1 MIALLHTTS
10 GQPPGVIVNIATEIQ
25 HLPTRDRPSG
35 LDIAQ
40 VHAQLPLQL
49 EVQAAPFLKWV
60 GGKGKLI
67 TQLERHIP
75 SGSLR
80 YGEVFTGGGAL
91 FFHLRSQG
99 RLQHALLG
107 DRSVDIVN
115 ALTVVRDQPG
125 ALISELRGHEL
136 AYLSADAEARAEYF
150 YWMRGRHPAEV
161 ALSDVERAARMLF
174 LNRTCF
180 NGLWREN
187 ASGRFNSPHGRYEK
201 PAIAQEPRLRAASQ
215 ALQGVAIVQTDF
227 RAWPQLA
234 RDHGLDFVYLDPP
247 YHPLTAT
254 SSFNAYSGGSF
265 SAQSQADLA
274 EVCGE
279 LDRMGVRWLLSNSD
293 CPFIR
298 DLYGRWQ
305 IDTVWAARAIN
316 CKAEARGEV
325 REVVVRNWK

>member
-1 MIALLHTTS
+1 MHTAS
-10 GQPPGVIVNIATEIQ
+10 QIQPLSP
-25 HLPTRDRPSG
+25 RDRAIG
-35 LDIAQ
+35 LDIAREDPG
-40 VHAQLPLQL
+40 AAL
-49 EVQAAPFLKWV
+49 ERPVQASPFLKWV

-67 TQLERHIP
+67 GQLERHIP
-75 SGSLR
+75 QGSLR

-99 RLQHALLG
+99 RVQHALLG
-107 DRSVDIVN
+107 DRSLDIVN

-136 AYLSADAEARAEYF
+136 AYLSSDAEGRAEYF
-150 YWMRGRHPAEV
+150 YWMRSRHPAEV
-161 ALSDVERAARMLF
+161 EQSDVQRAARMLF

-201 PAIAQEPRLRAASQ
+201 PAITQEPRLRAASQ
-215 ALQGVAIVQTDF
+215 ALQGVALVQTDF

-247 YHPLTAT
+247 YHPLNAT

-305 IDTVWAARAIN
+305 IDTVWAARAVN
-316 CKAEARGEV
+316 CKAESRGEV
-325 REVVVRNWK
+325 REVAVRNWK

>member
-1 MIALLHTTS
+1 MNAAAQILPLTPRDRRIAL
-10 GQPPGVIVNIATEIQ
+10 
-25 HLPTRDRPSG
+25 
-35 LDIAQ
+35 DISQ
-40 VHAQLPLQL
+40 ESQLPEL
-49 EVQAAPFLKWV
+49 ERPVSAAPFLKWV

-67 TQLERHIP
+67 SQLEKHMP
-75 SGSLR
+75 QGKVR

-99 RLQHALLG
+99 RLDHALLG

-115 ALTVVRDQPG
+115 ALTAVRDQPG
-125 ALISELRGHEL
+125 ELIAELRQHES
-136 AYLSADAEARAEYF
+136 AYLSADAEGRAEYF
-150 YWMRGRHPAEV
+150 YWMRNRHPADV
-161 ALSDVERAARMLF
+161 ALSPVERAARMLF

-187 ASGRFNSPHGRYEK
+187 AAGRFNSPHGRYEN
-201 PAIAQEPRLRAASQ
+201 PSIVQEPRLRAASK
-215 ALQGVAIVQTDF
+215 ALQGAAVVQSDF

-234 RDHGLDFVYLDPP
+234 RDHRLEFVYLDPP
-247 YHPLTAT
+247 YHPLNAT

-298 DLYGRWQ
+298 DLYGRWH
-305 IDTVWAARAIN
+305 IDTVWAARAVN
-316 CKAEARGEV
+316 AKADARGEV
-325 REVVVRNWK
+325 REVVVSNFKG